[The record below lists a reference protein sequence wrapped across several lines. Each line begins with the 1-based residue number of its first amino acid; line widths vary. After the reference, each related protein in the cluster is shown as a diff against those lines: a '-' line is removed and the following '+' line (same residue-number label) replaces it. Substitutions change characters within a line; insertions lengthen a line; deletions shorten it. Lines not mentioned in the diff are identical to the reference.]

1 MFSFTFSANSENSFT
16 SMMRLIHNISEHV
29 TTIPNEHVSDEILEM
44 KLRIPGNF
52 EKKKRGKENAV
63 FKRESLNNNTNVEIS
78 SPYIVHNESMDR
90 TSAESPDSEFH
101 HSSELFG
108 SGRFEGLPNFICYQ
122 DDEML

>member
-1 MFSFTFSANSENSFT
+1 MFSFTFSASSENSFT
-16 SMMRLIHNISEHV
+16 SMMRLIHDISEHV
-29 TTIPNEHVSDEILEM
+29 TTIPNEHVSDEMLEM

-52 EKKKRGKENAV
+52 EKKKRGKKNAV

-90 TSAESPDSEFH
+90 TSPESPDSEFH
-101 HSSELFG
+101 HSCELFG

-122 DDEML
+122 GDEML